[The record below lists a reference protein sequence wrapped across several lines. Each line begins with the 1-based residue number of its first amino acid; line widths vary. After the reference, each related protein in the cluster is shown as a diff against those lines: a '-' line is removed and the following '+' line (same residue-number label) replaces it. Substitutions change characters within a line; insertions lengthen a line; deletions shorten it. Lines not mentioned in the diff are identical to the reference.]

1 MDNATVNLF
10 SSASQT
16 GYEDDVNAL
25 HEKAL
30 TQTHPH
36 AATSP
41 SPTHTLTHNACVG
54 SQEAQVSRQQELYT
68 ALTEESAAINVE
80 MDNIVI
86 LRGRLEAEL
95 QQTAQEH
102 AVLGIKLSG
111 V

>member
-25 HEKAL
+25 HEKVL
-30 TQTHPH
+30 TQ
-36 AATSP
+36 A
-41 SPTHTLTHNACVG
+41 PTHSHIPPPTHIITHNARMG
-54 SQEAQVSRQQELYT
+54 SQEAQVGRQQELYT

-95 QQTAQEH
+95 QQTTQEH
-102 AVLGIKLSG
+102 TVLGLKLSG
-111 V
+111 E